1 MFLKLPNGMAI
12 VLLDSKQV
20 KQIEDYHRF
29 FEFEGTKSDLV
40 FELIDDSLD
49 LADKRIEMLATDLRD
64 RTELIMIDKI
74 TSEFLER
81 GSGR

>member
-12 VLLDSKQV
+12 VLLDSEQV
-20 KQIEDYHRF
+20 KHIEDKHRF

-49 LADKRIEMLATDLRD
+49 LADQRIKMLAEDLRD

-74 TSEFLER
+74 TGEFLER